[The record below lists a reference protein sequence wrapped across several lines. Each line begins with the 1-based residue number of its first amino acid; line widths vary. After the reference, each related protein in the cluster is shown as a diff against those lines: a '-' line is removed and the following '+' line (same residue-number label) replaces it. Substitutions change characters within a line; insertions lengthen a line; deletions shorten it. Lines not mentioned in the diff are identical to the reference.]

1 MGKEAHKQHFF
12 QSPHSTMHSSVLPC
26 IVEKQMYVIAVLP
39 SYQVSVSQ
47 PFYLEGTLGKILR
60 SPGTPEKK
68 FKSSA
73 HRTLDLTIEL

>member
-47 PFYLEGTLGKILR
+47 PFYLEGTLGK
-60 SPGTPEKK
+60 K
-68 FKSSA
+68 FEISGNP
-73 HRTLDLTIEL
+73 